1 MCCTHCHRASER
13 VCAHACECF
22 DVSLCVCRRWQTA
35 RRRSRVGSRGW
46 RACCG
51 SLARHLSRPRTA
63 QHSTAQGRTGQ
74 GRSCWD
80 LSYDDDVYRMTCGG
94 DRSAAQRRAVCGA
107 RQCGV
112 VLCGSAQCC
121 RFICSFAQ
129 PSYHPQII
137 SHSPRTASERAFHS
151 RAADRQI
158 DAADSR
164 PALKHQISHSL
175 PMIPLS
181 SRRTLAVP
189 RACIVTSGRG
199 PHWRQ
204 HRSRRAAP
212 STSQASRP
220 GRGPAPS
227 ARSEFPR
234 FGEA

>member
-1 MCCTHCHRASER
+1 M
-13 VCAHACECF
+13 CAHACECF

-63 QHSTAQGRTGQ
+63 QHSTGQGRRGQ
-74 GRSCWD
+74 GRAGQRRSCWD
-80 LSYDDDVYRMTCGG
+80 LSYDVRR
-94 DRSAAQRRAVCGA
+94 RSQCSTAQGSVWCRTVRCSAVRFGA
-107 RQCGV
+107 
-112 VLCGSAQCC
+112 VLSIHL
-121 RFICSFAQ
+121 FV
-129 PSYHPQII
+129 
-137 SHSPRTASERAFHS
+137 RTAILSSASHLTFSSAHSERAFHS

-175 PMIPLS
+175 PIIPLS

-189 RACIVTSGRG
+189 RACIVPSGRG

-234 FGEA
+234 SGEA

>member
-1 MCCTHCHRASER
+1 MLTRVNVSMCL
-13 VCAHACECF
+13 CACAAGGRQRGDEVALGQGAGGHAAEA
-22 DVSLCVCRRWQTA
+22 WQGTL
-35 RRRSRVGSRGW
+35 VV
-46 RACCG
+46 
-51 SLARHLSRPRTA
+51 PA
-63 QHSTAQGRTGQ
+63 QHSTAQGRAGQDRAGQ
-74 GRSCWD
+74 GSAAAAGT
-80 LSYDDDVYRMTCGG
+80 YRMTCGG

-107 RQCGV
+107 VRCSAVRFGA
-112 VLCGSAQCC
+112 VLSIHL
-121 RFICSFAQ
+121 FV
-129 PSYHPQII
+129 
-137 SHSPRTASERAFHS
+137 RTAILSSASHLTFSSAHSERAFHS

-175 PMIPLS
+175 PIIPLS

-189 RACIVTSGRG
+189 RACIVPSGRG

-234 FGEA
+234 SGEA

>member
-1 MCCTHCHRASER
+1 M
-13 VCAHACECF
+13 CAHACECY

-63 QHSTAQGRTGQ
+63 QHSTGQGRRGQ
-74 GRSCWD
+74 GRAGQRRSCWD
-80 LSYDDDVYRMTCGG
+80 LSYDVRR
-94 DRSAAQRRAVCGA
+94 RSQCSTAQGSVWCRTVRCSA
-107 RQCGV
+107 

-129 PSYHPQII
+129 PSYHPQVMTLTF
-137 SHSPRTASERAFHS
+137 SSAHSERAFHS

-175 PMIPLS
+175 PIIPLS

-189 RACIVTSGRG
+189 RACIVPSGRG

-234 FGEA
+234 SGEA

>member
-1 MCCTHCHRASER
+1 MYL
-13 VCAHACECF
+13 CACAAGGRQRGDEVALGQGAGGHAAEA
-22 DVSLCVCRRWQTA
+22 WQGTL
-35 RRRSRVGSRGW
+35 VV
-46 RACCG
+46 
-51 SLARHLSRPRTA
+51 PA
-63 QHSTAQGRTGQ
+63 QHSTAQGRAGEDRAGQ
-74 GRSCWD
+74 GSATAAGT
-80 LSYDDDVYRMTCGG
+80 YRMTCGG

-107 RQCGV
+107 GQCGV

-129 PSYHPQII
+129 PSYHPQVMTLTF
-137 SHSPRTASERAFHS
+137 SSAHSERAFHS

-175 PMIPLS
+175 PIIPLS

-189 RACIVTSGRG
+189 RACIVPSGRG

-234 FGEA
+234 SGEA